1 MKNFN
6 TKKLRNSIKQ
16 YAKPSNKLAIL
27 IFFSDITIYALAI
40 AGTIIFES
48 LMLRILCGVL
58 AGLRIGTLFLISHDA
73 AHDSFTS
80 NRWWNSI
87 IGRIAFL
94 PSFHNYSLWLIAHN
108 RAHHQSPNIKGLNS
122 WSPLSKEDYDS
133 FSKSR
138 KIIERLYRS
147 PYGIC
152 FNYMIERW
160 WKDKF
165 FPYKRIVRQQNI
177 TYYLDFI
184 LVFTYMIAFTSTL
197 IYIGMQA
204 SHTNPIEVLLLAL
217 ILPFLVSNF
226 LIGVTVYQHH
236 THETVPWFKTTED
249 SNAYGSNEDVTMHIK
264 YPHWYNLISHNAME
278 HTAHHVDPR
287 VPLYNL
293 SKAQTVLCDLCG
305 QDLITMD
312 FSLRNFFSTMKKC
325 KLYDYENHLWV
336 DFEGNPTSSKTL
348 IVEEL
353 VYEKAA

>member
-1 MKNFN
+1 MKNLN
-6 TKKLRNSIKQ
+6 TKELRYAIKQ
-16 YAKPSNKLAIL
+16 YAKPSNKLAL
-27 IFFSDITIYALAI
+27 FIFFSDLTIYALAI
-40 AGTIIFES
+40 AGAIMFES
-48 LMLRILCGVL
+48 LILRIACGVL
-58 AGLRIGTLFLISHDA
+58 AGLRIGTLFLVSHDA

-80 NRWWNSI
+80 NRMLNSI

-108 RAHHQSPNIKGLNS
+108 RAHHQTPNIKGLNS
-122 WSPLSKEDYDS
+122 WSPLSKEDYDG
-133 FSKSR
+133 FSTSR
-138 KIIERLYRS
+138 KIMERLYRS

-177 TYYLDFI
+177 SYYLDFI
-184 LVFTYMIAFTSTL
+184 LVFTYMVSFTTAL
-197 IYIGMQA
+197 IYLGMHVA
-204 SHTNPIEVLLLAL
+204 HTNPLEVLLITLV
-217 ILPFLVSNF
+217 IPFLVSNF

-236 THETVPWFKTTED
+236 THETVPWFKTIEE
-249 SNAYGSNEDVTMHIK
+249 SKVYGNNEDVTVHIK

-293 SKAQTVLCDLCG
+293 SKAQTVLCELCG

-312 FSLRNFFSTMKKC
+312 FSLINFLSTMKKC
-325 KLYDYENHLWV
+325 KLYDYENHLWI
-336 DFEGNPTSSKTL
+336 DFEGNPTSSNTL

-353 VYEKAA
+353 DYAEAA